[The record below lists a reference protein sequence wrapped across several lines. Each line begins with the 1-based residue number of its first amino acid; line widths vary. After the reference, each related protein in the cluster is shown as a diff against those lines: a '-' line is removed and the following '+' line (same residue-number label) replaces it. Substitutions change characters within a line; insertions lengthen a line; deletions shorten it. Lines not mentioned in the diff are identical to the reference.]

1 MTNGR
6 AESTTRGAETR
17 KRILQAAVRCLAD
30 AGIDGVRIARVARLA
45 GVSTALVHYHFATRE
60 ALLAEALEASF
71 QVAGEGRANTKYGTG
86 PALGRLRRK
95 VEESLPFAGRRA
107 TEWGLWV
114 ELWLRAVREPA
125 LRATAAEVYAQLHR
139 SMRDLIA
146 EGAEHGEFAAPDPD
160 GTADRA
166 LALIDGFG
174 VRALLDDPAMPV
186 DRAAAQVWAVLA
198 AELGVPAELREPA
211 EPPA

>member
-1 MTNGR
+1 MSAR
-6 AESTTRGAETR
+6 AETTSRGAETR
-17 KRILQAAVRCLAD
+17 TRILRAAVSCLAD
-30 AGIDGVRIARVARLA
+30 DGIDGVRIARVAQRA

-71 QVAGEGRANTKYGTG
+71 EVAGEGRANTKYGTG

-107 TEWGLWV
+107 SEWGLWV

-125 LRATAAEVYAQLHR
+125 LRATAADVYAQLHR

-146 EGAEHGEFAAPDPD
+146 EGAEQGEFAAPDPD

-174 VRALLDDPAMPV
+174 VRALLGDPAMPV
-186 DRAAAQVWAVLA
+186 ERAAAQVWMVLA
-198 AELGVPAELREPA
+198 SELGVPVEDGEPA
-211 EPPA
+211 DPTA